1 MKYLV
6 ELRSGY
12 KVKIEAN
19 TKNHAV
25 GLCREQFGSNPKSVE
40 ECKGDGFISLF
51 AMVLFAVVVMFR
63 FAVAG
68 A

>member
-6 ELRSGY
+6 ELRNGY

-25 GLCREQFGSNPKSVE
+25 GLCRKQFGVNPKSVE
-40 ECKGDGFISLF
+40 EYNGDGFISLV
-51 AMVLFAVVVMFR
+51 AMVLFAVVVMFS